1 MSGGLTAKSFV
12 FDREARPGAAWAARF
27 AAGRAETERWYLG
40 QGRAAPDPAACRA
53 AIRDHMPELLGPYDE
68 ACGLV
73 GEDPLAHAIL
83 SHWRPAPAGGGCTQ
97 AVWLGAEGPALVRN
111 YDYDPAVVSPRFEST
126 AWFGRE
132 VIGKAQRP
140 WGGLL
145 DGMNV
150 DGLVA
155 SLTAGGGAALGE
167 GFSIILVLRYLLET
181 CASVAEGIDVLRRLP
196 VAQSQNVTL
205 LDASGDFATIFLGP
219 GRAAAVS
226 RLPVCANHQ
235 ESAAEAADS
244 LRRAAAAEAA
254 LAEADMT
261 LERLAARFQE
271 PPLLVREA
279 TWSTVYGAVYLP
291 VLRQVSYRW
300 PGHRVRQSL
309 GNFVPGR
316 LELELPAPA
325 SSGGP

>member
-1 MSGGLTAKSFV
+1 
-12 FDREARPGAAWAARF
+12 
-27 AAGRAETERWYLG
+27 
-40 QGRAAPDPAACRA
+40 
-53 AIRDHMPELLGPYDE
+53 MPELGGLYDE

-73 GEDPLAHAIL
+73 GDDPLAHCIL

-97 AVWLGAEGPALVRN
+97 AVWIGAEGPALVRN

-126 AWFGRE
+126 SWFGRE

-145 DGMNV
+145 DGMNA

-181 CASVAEGIDVLRRLP
+181 CASVAEGTAVLRRLP
-196 VAQSQNVTL
+196 IAQSQNVTL
-205 LDASGDFATIFLGP
+205 LDSAGEFATVFLGP

-226 RLPVCANHQ
+226 HRATCANHQ
-235 ESAAEAADS
+235 ESAAEAPDS
-244 LRRAAAAEAA
+244 LHRAAAAEAA
-254 LAEADMT
+254 LAEAGMT
-261 LERLAARFQE
+261 LERLAARFLE

-279 TWSTVYGAVYLP
+279 NWSTVYGAVYQPALH
-291 VLRQVSYRW
+291 RVSYRW
-300 PGHRVRQSL
+300 PGHEVPQIL
-309 GNFVPGR
+309 GGFVPGR
-316 LELELPAPA
+316 LTV
-325 SSGGP
+325 